1 MRVEGGVGATGWQG
15 KPLRIS
21 SFSAQG
27 HRTELAPG
35 RSDASWGRLQTNEQ
49 GQGAAILSDQRTEAK
64 FLSPYIGNTSFS
76 I

>member
-1 MRVEGGVGATGWQG
+1 MRVEGGMGTTGWQG

-21 SFSAQG
+21 LFNTQG

-35 RSDASWGRLQTNEQ
+35 QSDASRLRTSEQ
-49 GQGAAILSDQRTEAK
+49 GQGAAILSGQRTEAK
-64 FLSPYIGNTSFS
+64 IFYLYTGNTSFS